1 MRLRALTAAS
11 LGVVHRDNAIAE
23 ARNFVDGR
31 PNGYEPAVRAWIDW
45 ADREGRD
52 LVRNHRVLA
61 SLAAC
66 CSSASVLAVGA
77 AAPLTT
83 VLFTATVIEAAVARH
98 FGRLYRAIV
107 ACKRERTA

>member
-11 LGVVHRDNAIAE
+11 LGAVHRDNAIAE

-45 ADREGRD
+45 AEHEGRD
-52 LVRNHRVLA
+52 LVRNHRALT
-61 SLAAC
+61 SIAAC

-77 AAPLTT
+77 APLTT
-83 VLFTATVIEAAVARH
+83 VLLAATVIEAAVARH

-107 ACKRERTA
+107 VCKRERTA